1 MGCSPGNVKKLSARA
16 LGKLRVLLG
25 EAMAEFGSASMP
37 LADKREPGGS
47 RHG

>member
-1 MGCSPGNVKKLSARA
+1 MPWGCVKKLSARA

-25 EAMAEFGSASMP
+25 EAMAESGSSSLPPAKK
-37 LADKREPGGS
+37 LEPGGS